1 MQSFIVMQG
10 RTYHEEREVG
20 IIWTPRKD
28 RIGQEQHSWERVR
41 EVRAGDRI
49 LHYVKGYI
57 VAMSVATS
65 DYVIAEK
72 PSSMRTHLEDN
83 EEGYLVHLEY
93 HELEIPLNVRDH
105 FTHIEPYLP
114 MKYSP
119 FQQDSNGNQGYLYPC
134 NEELLIKLVELI
146 GELNI
151 FVEDDEQLEFAIG
164 IVKRTE
170 HNTFIPMLTETESK
184 AKTKVRLGKQK
195 FRNEL
200 MDQWN
205 GTCAICEI
213 KLSALLKASHS
224 KPWKD
229 STEAERLN
237 RYNGLL
243 LCRNHAAL
251 YDEGFIAFDGQGKI
265 HISSQ
270 IPEEDYEKYAI
281 HAKVKIV
288 RMEENKYY
296 FKWHKKHMLKK

>member
-10 RTYHEEREVG
+10 RTYHEEKEVG

-41 EVRAGDRI
+41 EVQAGDRI
-49 LHYVKGYI
+49 LHYVKGDI
-57 VAMSVATS
+57 VAISVATS
-65 DYVIAEK
+65 DCMIADQ
-72 PSSMRTHLEDN
+72 PSSMRTQQEDN
-83 EEGYLVHLEY
+83 EEGYLVYLDY
-93 HELEIPLNVRDH
+93 HELEIPLNVREH
-105 FTHIEPYLP
+105 FTEIEPYLP
-114 MKYSP
+114 IKYSP
-119 FQQDSNGNQGYLYPC
+119 FQKDSNGNQGYLYPC

-151 FVEDDEQLEFAIG
+151 FIEDDEQLEFAIG

-205 GTCAICEI
+205 
-213 KLSALLKASHS
+213 S